1 MRTSGR
7 GATSLV
13 MVLVL
18 GACAAPI
25 DVQTPTVAQTQ
36 AAPPTAPEPT
46 PVMSPGAVPASTVVP
61 AGAAPPVDCGGA
73 AVSTAI
79 IDYVANAEGVPD
91 ILVAT
96 QGFVGVLP
104 TDTIVVEP
112 TATVVVRGG
121 RPIWRGDWFDG
132 GRGYLLNTAM
142 ACQDAGIRSH

>member
-1 MRTSGR
+1 MRTTAR
-7 GATSLV
+7 AATSLV
-13 MVLVL
+13 MVLLL

-25 DVQTPTVAQTQ
+25 DVRTPTVTQPQ
-36 AAPPTAPEPT
+36 AAPSIAPEPT
-46 PVMSPGAVPASTVVP
+46 PVVSPSAAPASTVVA

-79 IDYVANAEGVPD
+79 IDYVANAGGVPD
-91 ILVAT
+91 ILVAR

-132 GRGYLLNTAM
+132 GRGYVLNTAM
-142 ACQDAGIRSH
+142 ACPDAGIRSH

>member
-1 MRTSGR
+1 MRTTSR
-7 GATSLV
+7 GAASLV
-13 MVLVL
+13 MALVL
-18 GACAAPI
+18 GACAAPT
-25 DVQTPTVAQTQ
+25 DVPTPTVA
-36 AAPPTAPEPT
+36 AALPVETVAPVPT
-46 PVMSPGAVPASTVVP
+46 PVMSPSAVPAATVVA

-79 IDYVANAEGVPD
+79 IDYVANAQGVPD
-91 ILVAT
+91 ILAAT

-142 ACQDAGIRSH
+142 ACPDAGIRSH